1 MKRFKIGTLSKKLV
15 SQVKPLFSQLL
26 LLLFQLLSI
35 LPGIKDAF
43 ALITASSSGVYIAI
57 YVLTMLAHLKYRKSN
72 DFMADGY
79 LMPHYKILNPIT
91 IIFMVF
97 VL

>member
-1 MKRFKIGTLSKKLV
+1 
-15 SQVKPLFSQLL
+15 
-26 LLLFQLLSI
+26 
-35 LPGIKDAF
+35 
-43 ALITASSSGVYIAI
+43 
-57 YVLTMLAHLKYRKSN
+57 MLAHLKYRKSN

-97 VL
+97 VFITLFLQDSTYIGAIGATIWIAAFGFYSKFKFKKQ

>member
-1 MKRFKIGTLSKKLV
+1 M
-15 SQVKPLFSQLL
+15 
-26 LLLFQLLSI
+26 
-35 LPGIKDAF
+35 
-43 ALITASSSGVYIAI
+43 ITASSSGVYIAI

-97 VL
+97 VFITLFLQDSTYIGAIGATIWIAAFSFYSKFKFKKQ